1 MAANVF
7 FLRAG
12 GESVGGGGWGG
23 EVGVWEVAAPDADPL
38 KEEQRGEAAEKT
50 LKIAA
55 ETQKKRENVVRTRSA
70 CCCPAIHA

>member
-1 MAANVF
+1 M
-7 FLRAG
+7 L
-12 GESVGGGGWGG
+12 GGGGWGG

-55 ETQKKRENVVRTRSA
+55 ETQKSVKTSRGHATRA
-70 CCCPAIHA
+70 AAPQFTHKIHICFS